1 MQFPCFTLQYHDL
14 FPSCLLLV
22 VVKHRNC
29 NMEKTFKRNI
39 QKLVIFMLIAAIIP
53 LFGLLVPLLP
63 HMISGIVFLLLIIGW
78 VLFCFF
84 ILLLGSAV
92 ILELPCPKLFRRL
105 ILIAWFS
112 FYTLLC
118 WGWATL
124 VMLVGMQIFGHVY
137 IIRR

>member
-1 MQFPCFTLQYHDL
+1 
-14 FPSCLLLV
+14 
-22 VVKHRNC
+22 
-29 NMEKTFKRNI
+29 MEKTFKRNI
-39 QKLVIFMLIAAIIP
+39 QKLVIFTLIAAIIP

-84 ILLLGSAV
+84 LLLLGSSV
-92 ILELPCPKLFRRL
+92 ILELPCQKLFRRL
-105 ILIAWFS
+105 ILIVWFP

-124 VMLVGMQIFGHVY
+124 VILVGMQIFGHV
-137 IIRR
+137 

>member
-1 MQFPCFTLQYHDL
+1 
-14 FPSCLLLV
+14 
-22 VVKHRNC
+22 
-29 NMEKTFKRNI
+29 MEKTFKRNI

-63 HMISGIVFLLLIIGW
+63 HMISGIIFLLLIIGW

-92 ILELPCPKLFRRL
+92 ILELPCQKLFRRL

-124 VMLVGMQIFGHVY
+124 VILVGMQIFGHV
-137 IIRR
+137 